1 MDFFTAAN
9 NVTGA
14 KEIPD
19 REEVEGL
26 AWGVKRFLSMN
37 HQLLPTLA
45 FLDQYHFAVG
55 NDRFY
60 ELMVYCMP
68 GGRFRTKSV
77 KKDEIPKP
85 NMTDDLRFRV
95 CRFFNIKSS
104 EIPVLLQVVDLEA
117 LKTAFG
123 VQPKTRRRSTK
134 RKPKAK
140 RKRKAKAKAKA
151 KRKR

>member
-37 HQLLPTLA
+37 HGLLPTLA
-45 FLDQYHFAVG
+45 YLDQFHFTLG

-60 ELMVYCMP
+60 ELMVYCTP
-68 GGRFRTKSV
+68 SGRYRTRSV
-77 KKDEIPKP
+77 KKDELPEP
-85 NMTDDLRFRV
+85 DVSDDLRRRV
-95 CRFFNIKSS
+95 CRFFKIKPS
-104 EIPVLLQVVDLEA
+104 EIQVLLQLVDVEA
-117 LKTAFG
+117 VKVAFG
-123 VQPKTRRRSTK
+123 VQPKKRGRSTK
-134 RKPKAK
+134 RKRK
-140 RKRKAKAKAKA
+140 RKR
-151 KRKR
+151 

>member
-37 HQLLPTLA
+37 HGLLPTLA
-45 FLDQYHFAVG
+45 FLDQFHFAVG

-60 ELMVYCMP
+60 ELMVYCVP
-68 GGRFRTKSV
+68 SGRYRTRSV
-77 KKDEIPKP
+77 KKDELPEP
-85 NMTDDLRFRV
+85 DMDDDLRRRV
-95 CRFFNIKSS
+95 CRFFKIKPS
-104 EIPVLLQVVDLEA
+104 EIPVLLQLVDVEA
-117 LKTAFG
+117 VKAAFG
-123 VQPKTRRRSTK
+123 VQPKKRGRSTK
-134 RKPKAK
+134 HRKK
-140 RKRKAKAKAKA
+140 RKR
-151 KRKR
+151 

>member
-19 REEVEGL
+19 REEIEGL

-37 HQLLPTLA
+37 HGLLPTLA
-45 FLDQYHFAVG
+45 YLDQFQFTMG

-68 GGRFRTKSV
+68 AGRFRTRSV
-77 KKDEIPKP
+77 KKDELPKLE
-85 NMTDDLRFRV
+85 MTDELRQKV
-95 CRFFNIKSS
+95 CRFFKIKPS
-104 EIPVLLQVVDLEA
+104 EIPVLLKMVDIEA
-117 LKTAFG
+117 INAAFG
-123 VQPKTRRRSTK
+123 VQPKKRRRSTK
-134 RKPKAK
+134 RKTRTQ
-140 RKRKAKAKAKA
+140 RKR
-151 KRKR
+151 